1 MSKARPFLPAFLL
14 WLAALFSLF
23 ACRPVKQTA
32 YFPTITKDT
41 ILQNTTTRN
50 LDMDI
55 KPGDALAIS
64 VASAS
69 SDLSTQFNTGG
80 SSEGGGY
87 HVDRAGN
94 IQLFRLGSVKAAGLT
109 RSTLAKKLE
118 SDLSPWLKEPIVT
131 VNFLNRQVTVMGE
144 VGTPGII
151 DLKADQISVID
162 AIVRSGDFTENAQ
175 RENVLV
181 IRESAAG
188 KEFRH
193 INPLDPA
200 IFSSPYYYLQ
210 DGDIVYIKPEKEKGK
225 EKLPV
230 QQTISYII
238 TGISLIT
245 LLIRGF
251 R

>member
-1 MSKARPFLPAFLL
+1 MSKARPSQTAVLL
-14 WLAALFSLF
+14 CITALCSLF
-23 ACRPVKQTA
+23 ACGPAKKTA
-32 YFPTITKDT
+32 YFPTITRDT
-41 ILQNTTTRN
+41 VLQNTATRN

-64 VASAS
+64 IASAS
-69 SDLSTQFNTGG
+69 SELSSQFTTGG
-80 SSEGGGY
+80 SGEGGGY

-94 IQLFRLGSVKAAGLT
+94 IQLFRLGTIRAAGLT
-109 RSTLAKKLE
+109 RSSLAKKLE
-118 SDLSPWLKEPIVT
+118 SELSPWLKEPIVT

-144 VGTPGII
+144 VGSPGII

-175 RENVLV
+175 RENVMV
-181 IRESAAG
+181 IRETAAG

-210 DGDIVYIKPEKEKGK
+210 DGDMVYIKPEKEKGK

-230 QQTISYII
+230 QQTVSYII